1 MTFAVP
7 THLRARGIASIALA
21 AALLAPPVARN
32 VFAQTPKDVTV
43 KAALL
48 YNFAKFAE
56 WSTLVPA
63 EPIAV
68 CIVGNEP
75 IAEALGAAVRGQNI
89 SGHPLDVK
97 RPRDSTEWP
106 SCQVLFIGEV
116 KFRESLKGLVGI
128 KAAPILTVSDSPGF
142 ARSGGIIELYL
153 EDGRM
158 RFVINLDAVERSGL
172 QLSSRLLGL
181 AKVIRDSTND

>member
-1 MTFAVP
+1 MTIARPAHFLA
-7 THLRARGIASIALA
+7 RAIASLVFA
-21 AALLAPPVARN
+21 AALLEPSGARA

-56 WSTLVPA
+56 WSALVPGA
-63 EPIAV
+63 PIVV

-75 IAEALGAAVRGQNI
+75 IAEAFVAAVRGQQI
-89 SGHPLDVK
+89 SGHPLNLK
-97 RPRDSTEWP
+97 RPPDSTTWP
-106 SCQVLFIGEV
+106 SCQLLFIGEAR
-116 KFRESLKGLVGI
+116 FRESSSGLVGI
-128 KAAPILTVSDSPGF
+128 KAAPVLTVSDSAGF
-142 ARSGGIIELYL
+142 ARSGGIIELYI
-153 EDGRM
+153 ENGQM

-181 AKVIRDSTND
+181 AKVIRDPTNE